1 MKNATGE
8 LNMTLLLFMAIAAIS
23 GLFVIW
29 ILPKM
34 QKTVNNKMDSSGL
47 YD

>member
-1 MKNATGE
+1 MRKATGE

-34 QKTVNNKMDSSGL
+34 QNTVNNKMDSSGL